1 MRTVTNRIFTT
12 AGIAA
17 PVLWAAA
24 VIYCGAVRPGY
35 NPVTQFIS
43 ELAERGSPTE
53 SVMRI
58 TGFYLP
64 GVLVVMFGVFL
75 FTRSGSVGLP
85 VAVLLIIHGAARL
98 MAGAF
103 PCDPGCPMPGSS
115 VSQVV
120 HNIAG
125 TLNGIIVPAAA
136 LFCFFHLRKTGRHR
150 FAWYS
155 LVSAIVGTVFLVLI
169 GMDAHK
175 RSHVGLFQ
183 RQSFGVMQLWLEV
196 FALSIWPSRI
206 TAIYFPAHHTQREK

>member
-1 MRTVTNRIFTT
+1 MRNAAARILT
-12 AGIAA
+12 ATGIAA
-17 PVLWAAA
+17 PLLWAAA

-35 NPVTQFIS
+35 NPVTQFMS

-58 TGFYLP
+58 TAFYLP

-75 FTRSGSVGLP
+75 LPRSGSVGLP
-85 VAVLLIIHGAARL
+85 VAVLLIIHGVARL

-115 VSQVV
+115 VSQAV
-120 HNIAG
+120 HNVAG

-136 LFCFFHLRKTGRHR
+136 LFCFFHLRKIGRHG

-155 LVSAIVGTVFLVLI
+155 LVSAVVGTVFLVLI
-169 GMDAHK
+169 GMDART

-183 RQSFGVMQLWLEV
+183 RLSFGTMQLWLGA
-196 FALSIWPSRI
+196 FAVSMWPSRT
-206 TAIYFPAHHTQREK
+206 TATDPRKTAPA

>member
-1 MRTVTNRIFTT
+1 MRSAATRILTA

-17 PVLWAAA
+17 PLLWAAA

-43 ELAERGSPTE
+43 ELAERGSSTE

-58 TGFYLP
+58 TAFYLP
-64 GVLVVMFGVFL
+64 GVLIVMFGVL
-75 FTRSGSVGLP
+75 LLTRSAGLP
-85 VAVLLIIHGAARL
+85 VAALLIIHGAGRL
-98 MAGAF
+98 TAGTF
-103 PCDPGCPMPGSS
+103 PCDPGCPVPGSS

-120 HNIAG
+120 HNAAG
-125 TLNGIIVPAAA
+125 MLSVITLLAAA
-136 LFCFFHLRKTGRHR
+136 LFCSFHLRKIGRHR

-155 LVSAIVGTVFLVLI
+155 LVSAIVGTVFLVL
-169 GMDAHK
+169 MVVDAPT

-183 RQSFGVMQLWLEV
+183 RLSFGIMFLWLGA

-206 TAIYFPAHHTQREK
+206 KATDPRRTGPGYHH